1 MKLIF
6 SPVPRSGSTALCEY
20 IAYSSES
27 TLSVEPYNPECN
39 ENRQVTLKDK
49 FEEIQTYDI
58 IKILGWP
65 LDILDN
71 FEIIDVAEKIIF
83 LYRESVLD
91 TMLSNIVS
99 MTYSGDYKIY
109 SKHRLKNS
117 FQNDVAQSL
126 LNDFYSEVRPPIDLK
141 EFAVCYFD
149 FIKNIQ
155 CYYNYVK
162 FYHSNKTLIV
172 KYEDLYSE
180 NQSLE
185 LDKIMHFLNLQ
196 AKNIDSLS
204 LMDAS
209 NKLNNYDTYKKII
222 PNLDEVM
229 NWHKCLNENE
239 CLSK

>member
-1 MKLIF
+1 
-6 SPVPRSGSTALCEY
+6 
-20 IAYSSES
+20 
-27 TLSVEPYNPECN
+27 
-39 ENRQVTLKDK
+39 
-49 FEEIQTYDI
+49 
-58 IKILGWP
+58 
-65 LDILDN
+65 
-71 FEIIDVAEKIIF
+71 
-83 LYRESVLD
+83 
-91 TMLSNIVS
+91 
-99 MTYSGDYKIY
+99 
-109 SKHRLKNS
+109 
-117 FQNDVAQSL
+117 
-126 LNDFYSEVRPPIDLK
+126 
-141 EFAVCYFD
+141 
-149 FIKNIQ
+149 
-155 CYYNYVK
+155 
-162 FYHSNKTLIV
+162 V

>member
-39 ENRQVTLKDK
+39 ENRQIALKDK

-71 FEIIDVAEKIIF
+71 FEIIDVAEKVIF
-83 LYRESVLD
+83 LYRESVFD

-99 MTYSGDYKIY
+99 MTYSGEYKIY
-109 SKHRLKNS
+109 SKNRLKNS
-117 FQNDVAQSL
+117 FNSDVAQSL
-126 LNDFYSEVRPPIDLK
+126 LNHFYSEIRPPINLK
-141 EFAVCYFD
+141 DFAICYFD
-149 FIKNIQ
+149 FIKSIH

-162 FYHSNKTLIV
+162 FYHSKKTLIV
-172 KYEDLYSE
+172 KYEDIYSQ
-180 NQSLE
+180 NQMHE
-185 LDKIMHFLNLQ
+185 LDKIMSFLNLQ
-196 AKNIDSLS
+196 VKNTDSLS
-204 LMDAS
+204 LMSAA
-209 NKLNNYDTYKKII
+209 NKLNNHETYTKII
-222 PNLDEVM
+222 PNFNEVLD
-229 NWHKCLNENE
+229 WYKFLNEDV
-239 CLSK
+239 CLLK